1 MAESLWS
8 GFEGVLET
16 MLPRAEVFLTA
27 SHKGLPLAFMGG
39 AVSPEARRFELLA
52 AELESLI
59 ITLEGTHGPSE
70 TRAER
75 QLL

>member
-1 MAESLWS
+1 LWT

-27 SHKGLPLAFMGG
+27 SHKGLPLAFMSGPP
-39 AVSPEARRFELLA
+39 SPEARRFELLA
-52 AELESLI
+52 SELESI
-59 ITLEGTHGPSE
+59 ITTLEGTHEPSQV
-70 TRAER
+70 RAER